1 VEQRGQRGAIDQVD
15 PITANPCTTEPI
27 TDGRWKFELP
37 LPAKARELPILGDN
51 AALLITIT
59 DRDQLTAENHGR
71 ALA

>member
-1 VEQRGQRGAIDQVD
+1 
-15 PITANPCTTEPI
+15 
-27 TDGRWKFELP
+27 LP